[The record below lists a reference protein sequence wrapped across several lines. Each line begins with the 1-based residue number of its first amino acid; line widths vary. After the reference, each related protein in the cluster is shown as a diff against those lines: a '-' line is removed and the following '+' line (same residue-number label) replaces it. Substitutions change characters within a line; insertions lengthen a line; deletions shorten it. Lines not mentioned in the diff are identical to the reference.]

1 MTRKH
6 KDTIFGKTDIESFRV
21 FDLHMHVVNIMIGF
35 GSKWVVFFR

>member
-6 KDTIFGKTDIESFRV
+6 KDTIFGKTDIESFKI
-21 FDLHMHVVNIMIGF
+21 FDVVNIKIGF